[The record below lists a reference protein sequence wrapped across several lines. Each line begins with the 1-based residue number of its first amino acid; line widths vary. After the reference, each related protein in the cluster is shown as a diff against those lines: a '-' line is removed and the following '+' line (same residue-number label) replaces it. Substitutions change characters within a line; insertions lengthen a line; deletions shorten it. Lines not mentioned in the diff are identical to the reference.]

1 MTQVAAPADFAAFRG
16 TARALLAAGV
26 RPADVTWA
34 HPDHGSLLDEPPL
47 DSGAPAP
54 MPSVPRELVDAL
66 DAAACHR
73 FDARWALMYRLL
85 WRTLHENR
93 QLIRDGADPD
103 VVSLRKMAAAVRHD
117 VHRMHAYV
125 RFRAVADDDPVS
137 GEARE
142 RFVAWYEPEHL
153 VLDRAAPFF
162 AARFANMRWMIATPD
177 GAIEWDPG
185 ERELR
190 RAVAPPP
197 DALPASDA
205 REALWCTY
213 FVHVFN
219 AARTNPDALA
229 RHLPKRWWRNLPEG
243 RDIERLLGDGHAAR
257 ERLLASGTVAVDAG
271 LRVRPDARPA
281 LRTADASALDAP
293 ADATRAS
300 LDRCRRC
307 ALWQHATQPVAG
319 EGARDAALMLVGEAP
334 GDREDL
340 TGRPFVGPAGAVLDE
355 ALRQAGVARDRLYV
369 TNAVKH
375 FAWEPRGK
383 RRLHRRPLP
392 AEVEA
397 CHGWLRAELADV
409 RPHVVVA
416 LGATAVGALTDWRG
430 SVRDARHELL
440 RLGAGTRVVATWHPS
455 AILRAPAPVAER
467 MRAELADDLA
477 RAARLADG
485 AAGEADEADTP
496 ARSPF
501 DGPLP
506 HNSRPSPQPVRP
518 S

>member
-16 TARALLAAGV
+16 IARALLAAGV

-34 HPDHGSLLDEPPL
+34 HPDLGSLLDEPPL
-47 DSGAPAP
+47 QADAPAP

-73 FDARWALMYRLL
+73 FDARWALMYRVL
-85 WRTLHENR
+85 WRTVHDNR

-137 GEARE
+137 GETGE

-177 GAIEWDPG
+177 GAIEWDPAAKALQ
-185 ERELR
+185 R
-190 RAVAPPP
+190 APPP
-197 DALPASDA
+197 PPGSLPASDA

-213 FVHVFN
+213 FANVFN

-229 RHLPKRWWRNLPEG
+229 RHLPKRWWKNLPEG
-243 RDIERLLGDGHAAR
+243 REIERLLGDGYVAR
-257 ERLLASGTVAVDAG
+257 ERLVAAAPVAADAG
-271 LRVRPDARPA
+271 LRVRDDALPRPG
-281 LRTADASALDAP
+281 RRWADGHAADGDAV
-293 ADATRAS
+293 DATRADVS
-300 LDRCRRC
+300 DAAAAGADGASRAALDACRGC
-307 ALWQHATQPVAG
+307 PLWERATQPVG
-319 EGARDAALMLVGEAP
+319 GVGPRDARLMLVGEAP
-334 GDREDL
+334 GDQEDL
-340 TGRPFVGPAGAVLDE
+340 QGRPFVGPAGTVLDE
-355 ALRQAGVARDRLYV
+355 SLQDAGLARDGVYL

-392 AEVEA
+392 AEVGA
-397 CHGWLRAELADV
+397 CNGWLLAELATV
-409 RPHVVVA
+409 RPRVVVA
-416 LGATAVGALTDWRG
+416 LGATALGALTGWKG
-430 SVRDARHELL
+430 SVKDARHEMLHL
-440 RLGAGTRVVATWHPS
+440 PSGARVVATWHPA
-455 AILRAPAPVAER
+455 AILRAPPDAAQR
-467 MRAELADDLA
+467 MRAELAGDLV
-477 RAARLADG
+477 RAAALAAEAEHGDADDDG
-485 AAGEADEADTP
+485 DAAA
-496 ARSPF
+496 
-501 DGPLP
+501 
-506 HNSRPSPQPVRP
+506 
-518 S
+518 